1 MNSFRPYRIINLR
14 LETDLDHIHSHWYE
28 FQKEFCIFWWR
39 GVALGHFFL
48 EGKERDI
55 ANVPF
60 LQAVNVIA
68 SSLELQKITKSKI
81 QLIISALI
89 DGDQTALNDILSSV
103 FTDSELLTVSSK
115 ADISVVICT
124 RNRSKELKEC
134 LHTLLTQF
142 TKPAEI
148 IVVDNAP
155 TDDTTWLVCNEF
167 GNVKYLKEDRKGL
180 DIARNT
186 GAKFAGCPLIVY
198 LDDDVVVDPYW
209 LYHIQNSFGD
219 KSIDAITGLV
229 LPLQLETESQFIFER
244 YWTFNKGYAKHL
256 YNDEFLQSTPSEC
269 PKVWNI
275 GAGANMAFRKEV
287 LQKAG
292 YFDER
297 LDAGAAGCSG
307 DSEIWFRILLIGGK
321 ILYEPRAIVYHK
333 HRREM
338 KELRSQLFYYMRG
351 NVVASLIQHELAPH
365 LNYRE
370 HVFKG
375 MGVNYFLQ
383 FIQKIRRPTLRQK
396 TVVPE
401 VMGVL
406 SGILYYFRNRVKHN

>member
-1 MNSFRPYRIINLR
+1 MNSFRPYRIIHLR
-14 LETDLDHIHSHWYE
+14 LDSELVHIHSRWDE

-39 GVALGHFFL
+39 GIPLGQFFL

-55 ANVPF
+55 ASVPF
-60 LQAVNVIA
+60 LRAVNVIA
-68 SSLELQKITKSKI
+68 STLEIQKITKSKI
-81 QLIISALI
+81 QLIVSALV
-89 DGDQTALNDILSSV
+89 DGDQTALNDTLYSV
-103 FTDSELLTVSSK
+103 FTDSELLAISSK
-115 ADISVVICT
+115 ADITVVICT
-124 RNRSKELKEC
+124 RNRSNELKEC

-155 TDDTTWLVCNEF
+155 LDDSTWLVCNEF

-186 GAKFAGCPLIVY
+186 GAKFASSPLIAY
-198 LDDDVVVDPYW
+198 LDDDVVVDPHW
-209 LYHIQNSFGD
+209 LYHIQNSFD
-219 KSIDAITGLV
+219 DQSIDAITGLV

-244 YWTFNKGYAKHL
+244 YWTFNKGYAKRL
-256 YNDEFLQSTPSEC
+256 YNHEFLQSAPSEC

-275 GAGANMAFRKEV
+275 GAGANMAFRKEI
-287 LQKAG
+287 LQRAG

-307 DSEIWFRILLIGGK
+307 DSEIWFRILLIGGQ

-338 KELRSQLFYYMRG
+338 QELRSQLFYYMRG
-351 NVVASLIQHELAPH
+351 NVVASLIQHDLAPH
-365 LNYRE
+365 LNYKE

-383 FIQKIRRPTLRQK
+383 FIKKIRRPTLRQK
-396 TVVPE
+396 TIIPE
-401 VMGVL
+401 ALGVL
-406 SGILYYFRNRVKHN
+406 SGILYYFRNRIKHN